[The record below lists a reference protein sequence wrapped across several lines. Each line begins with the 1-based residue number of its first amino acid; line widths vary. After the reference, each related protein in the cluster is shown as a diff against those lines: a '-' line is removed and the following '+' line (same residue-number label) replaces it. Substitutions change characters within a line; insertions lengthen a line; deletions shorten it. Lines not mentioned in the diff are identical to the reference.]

1 MGGGGQTQVAV
12 LVAVLVLSS
21 HHRLLI
27 TTSFDGQKEMSELI
41 VSCTSGKDRGER
53 LLIERVVVDV
63 GCHMCFRVVK
73 FERIELTS

>member
-1 MGGGGQTQVAV
+1 M
-12 LVAVLVLSS
+12 LNNSWSS
-21 HHRLLI
+21 V
-27 TTSFDGQKEMSELI
+27 Q
-41 VSCTSGKDRGER
+41 CGKDRGER

>member
-21 HHRLLI
+21 HHRLL

-41 VSCTSGKDRGER
+41 VSCTSFCCS
-53 LLIERVVVDV
+53 DV
-63 GCHMCFRVVK
+63 
-73 FERIELTS
+73 E